1 MLVWHIQTMF
11 MWMENSFSVWK
22 ICGLVLKWTTSSGL
36 VWMHCLNP
44 FSQWDSPWD
53 ETPKISPDQPIMSY
67 TTYLYPYSRHQQLG
81 LWIEYWHK
89 VIQSA
94 QNSPVHRQ
102 RSVSHHQLPTPCSDF
117 QSEPLEKAPHTYCRM
132 PLSLFSFCS
141 GETAVGA
148 KLRLRPGCNQYNV
161 STWIMLN
168 FRLLNSGKKRRKKKF
183 SCDSVSWRKKK
194 V

>member
-1 MLVWHIQTMF
+1 MNNVIRL
-11 MWMENSFSVWK
+11 S
-22 ICGLVLKWTTSSGL
+22 L
-36 VWMHCLNP
+36 MHCLNP

-53 ETPKISPDQPIMSY
+53 EMPKISPDQPIMSY
-67 TTYLYPYSRHQQLG
+67 TTYLYPYSRHQQSG

-141 GETAVGA
+141 GETAVWA

-168 FRLLNSGKKRRKKKF
+168 FRLSTLEKKRRKKSLVVTLFHGEKK
-183 SCDSVSWRKKK
+183 SLNEKRQKKRKKK
-194 V
+194 KRNLQGIECWL